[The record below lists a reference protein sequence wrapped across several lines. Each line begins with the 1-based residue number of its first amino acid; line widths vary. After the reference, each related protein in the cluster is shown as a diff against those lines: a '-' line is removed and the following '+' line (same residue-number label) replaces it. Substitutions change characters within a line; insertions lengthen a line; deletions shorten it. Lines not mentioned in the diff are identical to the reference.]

1 MPNHRILQ
9 IRDKGKGRIGP
20 QIRINQLNGNGAQ
33 LIGIFGISARQATAG
48 IAPNFGHGEIHWIA
62 AIFLFILR
70 ANGFYSRLKRAHL
83 LKGIF
88 PRCPRGHREITRH
101 RAALRSVEKPPL
113 HIPIDEQH
121 RLTGQGHHHSCKH
134 RISRPNDK
142 SDKRAEQVELKL
154 IQQVVHEV

>member
-1 MPNHRILQ
+1 MSDHRVLQ
-9 IRDKGKGRIGP
+9 ICDKGKGGIGA
-20 QIRINQLNGNGAQ
+20 QIRVNQLNGDRAQ
-33 LIGIFGISARQATAG
+33 LIGIFSISARQATAG
-48 IAPNFGHGEIHWIA
+48 IAPNFSHGEIHWIA

-70 ANGFYSRLKRAHL
+70 PNGLYRLLKRAHL
-83 LKGIF
+83 LKRIF
-88 PRCPRGHREITRH
+88 ARCSGRH
-101 RAALRSVEKPPL
+101 RKVARHGAAFWCVEKPPL